1 MLRDANP
8 GCALRAQRRNCSTA
22 VMGVFR
28 CGALLDRLFC
38 PSRSVLL
45 SEAVAARLGREA
57 VTADDMDVLYF
68 NAAIAIAKALA
79 HSLRAIARS
88 SDAVHGLP
96 GQPARGMQQG
106 LHCVL

>member
-1 MLRDANP
+1 MWRIFEP
-8 GCALRAQRRNCSTA
+8 
-22 VMGVFR
+22 
-28 CGALLDRLFC
+28 LFC
-38 PSRSVLL
+38 PSLSALL

-57 VTADDMDVLYF
+57 VTVDDMEVLYF
-68 NAAIAIAKALA
+68 NAAIAQALA

-106 LHCVL
+106 MHYVH